1 MVEVVNLTPG
11 SKVRCRVN
19 DEKTEYT
26 TLVELETSSAV
37 TPQHFKYLFKNF
49 AKEATSLN
57 EECIISQFVNLE
69 EGQYETLAQVFKFPL
84 VSERIVVNT

>member
-1 MVEVVNLTPG
+1 MIEVVNQTPG

-26 TLVELETSSAV
+26 TLVELETTSVV
-37 TPQHFKYLFKNF
+37 TPSHFKHLFKNF
-49 AKEATSLN
+49 AKEAVSLN

-69 EGQYETLAQVFKFPL
+69 DG
-84 VSERIVVNT
+84 